1 MITILSLSFL
11 ISITYSQFLRP
22 TEDAKVVINSCGIQ
36 EYLLPYI
43 YYVQGSASTI
53 MEPTQATITL
63 NIQVKNVQAQE
74 ALQQLADI
82 SDRAIKA
89 IKEQSSSDLKIQT
102 NDYQIQP
109 YTEYDFTVNPASL
122 IFKGFKANSQL
133 TIETLNI
140 SEVGKIID
148 IAVKNGVETVAGVS
162 FDISK
167 EQKRKIKDNLVEHAI
182 EDASHTADVV
192 LKEINMKIV
201 SVKSVVLN
209 EGYGY
214 DQGDILQQTVT
225 VGYVIAPID
234 Q

>member
-1 MITILSLSFL
+1 MITILSISFL

-22 TEDAKVVINSCGIQ
+22 TEDTQVAIKSCGIQ
-36 EYLLPYI
+36 EYLLPNI
-43 YYVQGSASTI
+43 YQVQGSASTI

-63 NIQVKNVQAQE
+63 NIEVKKVQAQE
-74 ALQQLADI
+74 ALQQLANI
-82 SDRAIKA
+82 SDKAIKA
-89 IKEQSSSDLKIQT
+89 IKEQSNSDLKIQT

-109 YTEYDFTVNPASL
+109 YTEYDYTVTPANL

-148 IAVKNGVETVAGVS
+148 IAVKNGVETVVGVS

-182 EDASHTADVV
+182 EDARHTADVV

-209 EGYGY
+209 DGYGY
-214 DQGDILQQTVT
+214 DQVGVLQQTVT
-225 VGYVIAPID
+225 VGYVIASID